1 MNKSLELSLDHPML
15 AAAKIEFEGALKRM
29 VSKAVSTRS
38 MEGTATL
45 KISMDIME
53 VENNETKEWEKRPV
67 IKFKAGWS
75 VPIKENT
82 EGKMPMNSQ
91 LVVNPAGEWCLI
103 SNQISMDELMDLD
116 EDDTEDG

>member
-1 MNKSLELSLDHPML
+1 MNKNFELSLDHPML

-45 KISMDIME
+45 KISMEIVE

-82 EGKMPMNSQ
+82 EGKMPMGSQ